1 MMSNY
6 RTSGLTGVLVVVVT
20 AVVTLSA
27 VAAETS
33 VGTAFT
39 YQGQLKNS
47 GVPFTGDAA
56 FTFTLWDAATDGRQV
71 TEPLLIRTTVENG
84 LFQVELDFG
93 AAPFQAAQALWLE
106 VAVETAYGS
115 GRLQPRQSITPAPFA
130 LYALNAPSTGG
141 TGLTLPYDG
150 STASTDIGFSV
161 LQSGDAG
168 SGAFSI
174 ANPSNTQPALTL
186 VTLGSGPGLL
196 STSNSGPAVWGRTGV
211 GGGNAGYFETAG
223 TDNTQA
229 ALAAENKAAGPA
241 AYFRTTNSANTNPAL
256 VAESKSDGSA
266 AQFVTMLDL
275 NNANLEPT
283 LTSTNDSF
291 GSAGGFVLTNAD
303 NTSDA
308 LTGRTIGPGD
318 AVVGFTSGAGRA
330 GVFEVDN
337 IAVRANPALEATTN
351 ARGGGAGLFRTTN
364 GLNTT
369 AALTAETSGNNTAM
383 FGRAQGLG
391 DALYGYN
398 AFGGNAVHG
407 LVEGRSGK
415 AGTFQIREPAN
426 ADPAV
431 EGITSGTGAAG
442 YFENTSGT
450 GAPKAL
456 HAKSNSSQ
464 GWAGYFQGRGYFS
477 GALAIG
483 TLEPRA
489 VFEIADP
496 RSGAPLIKAGNAL
509 VLDAAGASVGGWVEA
524 TQYKFHTPKTRYY
537 ALDPA
542 DFDLQRNDDYN
553 LLGGSVL
560 GMGASEGST
569 SIMFA
574 PVHLPHGAFV
584 TNFRCFWYSSGTQP
598 ISFELVQLNLK
609 TGTYTVM
616 GYVDSAATS
625 GGYQDQN
632 TSEILSGTID
642 NRSFA
647 YHVRVESWCPGG
659 TFGPD
664 GWCQGVEIM
673 GASITY
679 TITEAN

>member
-1 MMSNY
+1 MNDY
-6 RTSGLTGVLVVVVT
+6 RTPGTLITLGVVFAAIL
-20 AVVTLSA
+20 AAPAAS
-27 VAAETS
+27 AETA

-39 YQGQLKNS
+39 YQGQLKSS
-47 GVPFTGDAA
+47 GVPYTGEAA
-56 FTFTLWDAATDGRQV
+56 FQFTLWDAAADGRQLS
-71 TEPLLIRTTVENG
+71 EPLHIRATVVNG
-84 LFQVELDFG
+84 LFQAELDFG
-93 AAPFQAAQALWLE
+93 TAPFRDAQALWLE
-106 VAVETAYGS
+106 VSVETAHGS
-115 GRLQPRQSITPAPFA
+115 GRLQPRQAITAAPFA

-141 TGLTLPYDG
+141 SGLTLPYAG
-150 STASTDIGFSV
+150 STTSSDIGLAV
-161 LQSGDAG
+161 VQSGAAG

-174 ANPSNTQPALTL
+174 NNPSNTQPALSV
-186 VTLGSGPGLL
+186 VTLGSGAGLL
-196 STSNSGPAVWGRTGV
+196 SLSNSGPAVWGRTGA
-211 GGGNAGYFETAG
+211 GGGNAGYFETSG
-223 TDNTQA
+223 TDNTQP
-229 ALAAENKAAGPA
+229 ALAAENKASGPA
-241 AYFRTTNSANTNPAL
+241 AYFRTTRSTNTNPVL
-256 VAESKSDGSA
+256 VAETESDGSA
-266 AQFVTMLDL
+266 AWFVTTLDY

-291 GSAGGFVLTNAD
+291 GSAGEFILTHAD

-337 IAVRANPALEATTN
+337 IAVRTRPALEATTN

-369 AALTAETSGNNTAM
+369 AALTAETSGNNIAV
-383 FGRAQGLG
+383 FGKAQGLG
-391 DALYGYN
+391 DAMYGYN

-407 LVEGRSGK
+407 LVEGPTGK
-415 AGTFQIREPAN
+415 AGAFQIREAAN

-431 EGITSGTGAAG
+431 EGTTSGSGAAG
-442 YFENTSGT
+442 YFENTRST
-450 GAPKAL
+450 GNAKTL
-456 HAKSNSSQ
+456 HAKSNASQ

-483 TLEPRA
+483 TEEPRA
-489 VFEIADP
+489 VLHIAEP
-496 RSGAPLIKAGNAL
+496 RGGEPLIQAGNVLTLGTSGAT
-509 VLDAAGASVGGWVEA
+509 VGGWIEA
-524 TQYKFHTPKTRYY
+524 TQYKFRAPKTRYY
-537 ALDPA
+537 ALGPA

-553 LLGGSVL
+553 VLGGSVL
-560 GMGASEGST
+560 GIGAGEGES
-569 SIMFA
+569 SVMFA
-574 PVHLPHGAFV
+574 PVHLPNGAFV

-598 ISFELVQLNLK
+598 IEFELVQLNLR

-616 GYVDSAATS
+616 GYLDSNATS

-632 TSEILSGTID
+632 TGEILSGTID
-642 NRSFA
+642 NRTFA
-647 YHVRVESWCPGG
+647 YHIRVDSWCPGG

-664 GWCQGVEIM
+664 GWCQGVEVM